1 LLSIPT
7 LFSPSYQNPMNMDA
21 LIEHVKT
28 AAAQADEAD
37 RKKIMDEL
45 RDLSISIE
53 TGYDSMQRIMYSV

>member
-1 LLSIPT
+1 
-7 LFSPSYQNPMNMDA
+7 MNMDA

-28 AAAQADEAD
+28 AAAQADEAG